1 MKGARLHQRWFSRE
15 AFLAIAL
22 CFGLAGGSVGFD
34 VWSARAHAE
43 APAATHAQVTIILG
57 YTDGTGVAPE
67 LAKIEA
73 LKKAP
78 FDAFPRKALLK
89 KADVDIGIGSSK
101 EVELPNGRKLKLSV
115 LERTAG
121 GGYRVSV
128 SINKPGQQDYLP
140 VMTVVAAPGDPFFVA
155 GQKHEGGTL
164 IIGVTVGS
172 SAAAA
177 H

>member
-1 MKGARLHQRWFSRE
+1 MIGARHSAPLLPTVLSRR
-15 AFLAIAL
+15 ALIASTLLLALSSAVP
-22 CFGLAGGSVGFD
+22 GSLAHAD
-34 VWSARAHAE
+34 APPAQPAAARAE
-43 APAATHAQVTIILG
+43 VTIILG
-57 YTDGTGVAPE
+57 HTEGSGVSPE
-67 LAKIEA
+67 LEKIEA

-78 FDAFPRKALLK
+78 FDAFPKKALLK
-89 KADVDIGIGSSK
+89 KVDLTIGIGSSQ

-115 LERTAG
+115 LERSPS

-164 IIGVTVGS
+164 IVGVSVR
-172 SAAAA
+172 
-177 H
+177 

>member
-1 MKGARLHQRWFSRE
+1 MNGARLNWFPRL
-15 AFLAIAL
+15 ALLAIAL
-22 CFGLAGGSVGFD
+22 MFSSTSV
-34 VWSARAHAE
+34 RAQ
-43 APAATHAQVTIILG
+43 ATGAVHAQVTIILG
-57 YTDGTGVAPE
+57 YTEGAGVAPE

-78 FDAFPRKALLK
+78 FDGFPRKALLK
-89 KADVDIGIGSSK
+89 KVDLDIDVGSFK

-115 LERTAG
+115 LERTSG
-121 GGYRVSV
+121 GAFRVSV

-140 VMTVVAAPGDPFFVA
+140 VMTVAAAPGDPFFVA

-172 SAAAA
+172 SSPAAR
-177 H
+177 